1 MNIEFKR
8 KMPTPQALKD
18 MYPISDELVA
28 VKRAN
33 DKEIQAVFSGE
44 DDRLVLIIGPLLRRP
59 RGRGDRL
66 HLAPA
71 RLAGEGQG

>member
-33 DKEIQAVFSGE
+33 DKEIQC
-44 DDRLVLIIGPLLRRP
+44 
-59 RGRGDRL
+59 
-66 HLAPA
+66 
-71 RLAGEGQG
+71 